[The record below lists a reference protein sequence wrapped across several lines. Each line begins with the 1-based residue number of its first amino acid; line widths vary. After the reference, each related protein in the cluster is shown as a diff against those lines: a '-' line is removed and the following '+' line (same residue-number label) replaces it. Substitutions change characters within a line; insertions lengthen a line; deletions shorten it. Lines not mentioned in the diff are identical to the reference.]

1 MAGLRQSVHQGI
13 PAELG
18 RDTPPVAPPEVVA
31 LLHQMGSPESKLT
44 DIPSS
49 GTRGTGMVCFRAADQ
64 DMGSAGALVWTPL
77 FLFCLRDGRLISGTV
92 NIGQGGPWFSRETL
106 ADPDRRISLPDQ

>member
-1 MAGLRQSVHQGI
+1 MRDSRASRH

-31 LLHQMGSPESKLT
+31 LLRHMGSPESTLT

-49 GTRGTGMVCFRAADQ
+49 RTRGTGMVCFCVDDQ
-64 DMGSAGALVWTPL
+64 DVGSAGALMWTPL

-92 NIGQGGPWFSRETL
+92 NIGQCGPTVQPGN
-106 ADPDRRISLPDQ
+106 AG